1 MKTFRRF
8 SQVLLLVSAAAL
20 ASAAPVPPT
29 PAPVWNLKDVNGHDV
44 SSEQLKG
51 KVVVVDFWATW
62 CPPCRQEIPGYVD
75 LQKKYAQDGLV
86 DVGISLDAKGPAVVK
101 QFVDKYQVSYLIVMG
116 TEEVTKAFGGMDA
129 IPTTF
134 IIDRAGQIR
143 ERKVGS
149 VPREV
154 FEKSVLTY
162 LKPAAAPM

>member
-1 MKTFRRF
+1 MKTFR
-8 SQVLLLVSAAAL
+8 LLSPAFLLAL
-20 ASAAPVPPT
+20 ALTAAYAAPVTPT
-29 PAPVWNLKDVNGHDV
+29 PAPVWSLKDVNGNVV

-75 LQKKYAQDGLV
+75 LQKKYASDGLV
-86 DVGISLDAKGPAVVK
+86 VVGISLDAKGPAVVK
-101 QFVDKYQVSYLIVMG
+101 AFVDKYQVSYLIVMG

-134 IIDRAGQIR
+134 IIDRTGQIR

-162 LKPAAAPM
+162 LRPAAAAM

>member
-1 MKTFRRF
+1 MKTLRLL
-8 SQVLLLVSAAAL
+8 SQAVLLFSAAAI
-20 ASAAPVPPT
+20 APAAPVTPT
-29 PAPVWNLKDVNGHDV
+29 PAPVWNLKDVNGNVV

-86 DVGISLDAKGPAVVK
+86 VVGISLDAKGPAVVK

-149 VPREV
+149 VPRAV

-162 LKPAAAPM
+162 LKPAAAAL

>member
-1 MKTFRRF
+1 MKTFRLL
-8 SQVLLLVSAAAL
+8 SQALLLCSAVAIAQ
-20 ASAAPVPPT
+20 AAPVTPT
-29 PAPVWNLKDVNGHDV
+29 PAPVWSLKDVNGHVV

-86 DVGISLDAKGPAVVK
+86 VVGISLDAKGPAVVK

-154 FEKSVLTY
+154 FEKSVLAY
-162 LKPAAAPM
+162 LKPAAAM